1 MGELVH
7 PSHEEFVLSVSRQMG
22 ELVHA
27 AAEGKI
33 LSLVAVREILW
44 RLNSLKEI
52 ERDPDMLF
60 PVGIDSESDSFPLG
74 QERQYWAADSL
85 RERDEAANR
94 YESKV
99 RDKVISSLER
109 LAAKLA
115 KLRAES

>member
-7 PSHEEFVLSVSRQMG
+7 PSHEEFVLSVSRQMS

-60 PVGIDSESDSFPLG
+60 LVGIDSDSDSFPSV
-74 QERQYWAADSL
+74 RN
-85 RERDEAANR
+85 ANIGR
-94 YESKV
+94 PILFKS
-99 RDKVISSLER
+99 
-109 LAAKLA
+109 AM
-115 KLRAES
+115 KLRAATKAKYAIKRFHHLSG